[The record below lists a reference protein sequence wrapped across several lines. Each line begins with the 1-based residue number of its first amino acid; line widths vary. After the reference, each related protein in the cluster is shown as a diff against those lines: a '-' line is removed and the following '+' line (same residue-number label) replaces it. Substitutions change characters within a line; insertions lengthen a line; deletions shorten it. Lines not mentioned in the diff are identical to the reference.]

1 MKKLGLLALFAAL
14 SGLAACGADFD
25 PGSRVTSFRVLAVQ
39 ADLPF
44 ARPGETVT
52 LSSLSY
58 DPEGRTVNWAWAT
71 CLNPAAS
78 TAEGCLAKIAA
89 DTQASGAS
97 PIAAQGD
104 GLDTFTYT
112 VPDDALDSLPAAAR
126 AGAFVGVLNVAC
138 PGTLTLEA
146 GPGDLPFRC
155 ADSNTGRVLGLDEY
169 VVGLKRIFVRSED
182 RNQNPSIARVT
193 FDGADWP
200 ESETKQVTACD
211 RDDND
216 YTACSASSKHQV
228 GAYVADGSVE
238 SGKDQFG
245 TSFSEQ
251 VVVEYYSTEGTF
263 ESQDRI
269 AADPHTGWVARRKA
283 SGTDVILWFVVHDDR
298 GGVVWT
304 QRTVHVE

>member
-1 MKKLGLLALFAAL
+1 MKKLRILALFAGV
-14 SGLAACGADFD
+14 SGLSACGADFD

-58 DPEGRTVNWAWAT
+58 DPEGRSVSWAWAT
-71 CLNPAAS
+71 CVNPAAS
-78 TAEGCLAKIAA
+78 TVEGCLAKMAA

-97 PIAAQGD
+97 PILAQGP

-112 VPDDALDSLPAAAR
+112 VPTGTLDSLPVAAR

-138 PGTLTLEA
+138 PGTLSFEP
-146 GPGDLPFRC
+146 GPADLPFRC
-155 ADSNTGRVLGLDEY
+155 ADPSTGRALGLDEY

-200 ESETKQVTACD
+200 EGDLKQVDVCD
-211 RDDND
+211 TYGNS
-216 YTACSASSKHQV
+216 YAECAGSSKHRI

-238 SGKDQFG
+238 SGRDQFG
-245 TSFSEQ
+245 ADFAEQ
-251 VVVEYYSTEGTF
+251 VVVEYYATEGIF
-263 ESQDRI
+263 ESSVRI
-269 AADPHTGWVARRKA
+269 AADPQTGWAARRQA
-283 SGTDVILWFVVHDDR
+283 SGADVNVWFVVHDDR
-298 GGVVWT
+298 GGVTWAE
-304 QRTVHVE
+304 RTVHVQ